1 MSPSIRW
8 GEMSGTRTAMSKRDI
23 RRVQMMGLVD
33 EGKRSLSAAAEVLDV
48 SYRQAKRIYRRYREE
63 GPPGVVHRNV
73 GRRSHRGLSEEFKA
87 RVIKQY
93 REEYEGFGPTLAAE
107 KLAERDR
114 LDVDHETLR
123 RWLIAEGL
131 WQTKRQRRQYRSRRE
146 RRHRFGE
153 LVQFDGSHHAWF
165 EGRAEKCC
173 LMNMIDDA
181 TGTTLSFLEEQ
192 ETTFGAMQLLW
203 AWITRYGIPQGVYC
217 DRKNAFVL
225 DREPTIEE
233 QLRGVTPR
241 SPFEVACEKLGIEV
255 IVARS
260 PQAKGRVERNHG
272 VYQDRFVKELRLA
285 DISEIKAANEYL
297 ETAYLDQVNGKFA
310 KPPIDDQD
318 AHVPLL
324 HDQSLESIFCFEE
337 QRVVSED
344 YVLQFERRLFQI
356 QCEKRRRPPAPGTPI
371 TVQKWLDDSVHF
383 LHDNK
388 ELLVEEIRQRRK
400 KQEERALSA

>member
-1 MSPSIRW
+1 
-8 GEMSGTRTAMSKRDI
+8 
-23 RRVQMMGLVD
+23 MGLVA
-33 EGKRSLSAAAEVLDV
+33 EGKRSLTAAAEVLQV

-87 RVIKQY
+87 RVIERY
-93 REEYEGFGPTLAAE
+93 REEYEDFGPTLAAE
-107 KLAERDR
+107 KLAQRDR
-114 LDVDHETLR
+114 LEVDHETLR
-123 RWLIAEGL
+123 RWLIGERL
-131 WQTKRQRRQYRSRRE
+131 WLPKRQRRQYRSRRE

-153 LVQFDGSHHAWF
+153 LVQFDGSHHDWF

-173 LMNMIDDA
+173 LMNMVDDA
-181 TGTTLSFLEEQ
+181 TGTTLSFLDEQ
-192 ETTFGAMQLLW
+192 ETTIGAMQLLW
-203 AWITRYGIPQGVYC
+203 AWIRRYGIPQAVYC

-233 QLRGVTPR
+233 QLRGITPR
-241 SPFEVACEKLGIEV
+241 SPFESACEKLGIEV

-272 VYQDRFVKELRLA
+272 VYQDRFVKELRLEG
-285 DISEIKAANEYL
+285 ISEIEAANEYL
-297 ETAYLDQVNGKFA
+297 ESTYLNEVNCKFA
-310 KPPIDDQD
+310 KPPINPEE

-324 HDQSLESIFCFEE
+324 ADQALESIFCFEQ

-356 QCEKRRRPPAPGTPI
+356 QREERRRLPAPGTPV
-371 TVQKWLDDSVHF
+371 TVQKWLDGSLHF
-383 LHDNK
+383 LHNNK
-388 ELLVEEIRQRRK
+388 ELLVEEIRQRPK
-400 KQEERALSA
+400 KQEERRALSA

>member
-1 MSPSIRW
+1 MA
-8 GEMSGTRTAMSKRDI
+8 EMSGTRIAMSERDI
-23 RRVQMMGLVD
+23 GRVQMMGLVA
-33 EGKRSLSAAAEVLDV
+33 EGKRSLSTASEVLEV

-63 GPPGVVHRNV
+63 GPPGVVHRSV
-73 GRRSHRGLSEEFKA
+73 GKRSHRGLSEELKA
-87 RVIKQY
+87 QVIEKYCEQY
-93 REEYEGFGPTLAAE
+93 EDFGPTLAAE
-107 KLAERDR
+107 KLGERDG
-114 LDVDHETLR
+114 LEVDHETLR
-123 RWLIAEGL
+123 RWLIGEGL
-131 WQTKRQRRQYRSRRE
+131 WQAKRQRRQYRSRRE

-153 LVQFDGSHHAWF
+153 LVQFDGSHHDWF

-173 LMNMIDDA
+173 LMNMVDDA
-181 TGTTLSFLEEQ
+181 TGTTLSFLDEQ
-192 ETTFGAMQLLW
+192 ETTAGAMQLLW
-203 AWITRYGIPQGVYC
+203 AWITRYGIPQAVYC

-241 SPFEVACEKLGIEV
+241 SPFESACEKLGIEV

-272 VYQDRFVKELRLA
+272 VYQDRLVKELRLEG
-285 DISEIKAANEYL
+285 ISEIQAANEYL
-297 ETAYLDQVNGKFA
+297 ETMYLEQVNRKFA
-310 KPPIDDQD
+310 KPPIDAED

-324 HDQSLESIFCFEE
+324 RDRALESIFCFEE

-344 YVLQFERRLFQI
+344 YVLQFQRQLFQI
-356 QCEKRRRPPAPGTPI
+356 QREKRHRLPAPGTPV
-371 TVQKWLDDSVHF
+371 TAQKWLDESVHF
-383 LHDNK
+383 LHNNK

>member
-1 MSPSIRW
+1 M
-8 GEMSGTRTAMSKRDI
+8 
-23 RRVQMMGLVD
+23 
-33 EGKRSLSAAAEVLDV
+33 
-48 SYRQAKRIYRRYREE
+48 
-63 GPPGVVHRNV
+63 
-73 GRRSHRGLSEEFKA
+73 
-87 RVIKQY
+87 
-93 REEYEGFGPTLAAE
+93 
-107 KLAERDR
+107 
-114 LDVDHETLR
+114 
-123 RWLIAEGL
+123 
-131 WQTKRQRRQYRSRRE
+131 
-146 RRHRFGE
+146 
-153 LVQFDGSHHAWF
+153 
-165 EGRAEKCC
+165 
-173 LMNMIDDA
+173 
-181 TGTTLSFLEEQ
+181 
-192 ETTFGAMQLLW
+192 
-203 AWITRYGIPQGVYC
+203 
-217 DRKNAFVL
+217 
-225 DREPTIEE
+225 
-233 QLRGVTPR
+233 
-241 SPFEVACEKLGIEV
+241 
-255 IVARS
+255 ARS